1 MKKRIIFTCLLAMPF
16 IVQAQL
22 IDPAITKKYPS
33 SIVTQV
39 YQVTLNTLIPYEV
52 QGKLAG
58 VLHKRDSLVA
68 DAVKNDGSLREI
80 KSIIDSFQI
89 QFDGQFVNEYKIR
102 YHSFLHKSFIES
114 TAKADAAFVQQ
125 KYGADAETQNN
136 IYKLSKSRQFVL
148 LKAAAQLT
156 SAPTLADS
164 SFKAISQADSMYN
177 SFIAIAK
184 GETYFGSMIKELN
197 KVKPVTGTEADCLL
211 NTFKTQCFKRGGDYN
226 ANFNVAMQSCIKDT
240 LYFKVLYEDSISS
253 LAAKRSRTEL
263 NEYIYRYNLVQQDI
277 DSIQPIIYSK
287 VRRNIWLDIK
297 HPFNRLRDSLQN
309 VANETAWMRIKNK
322 LIRNGYFALGSS
334 RISNA
339 MRQFKLLKLSPG
351 QIDTLSK
358 FDLEIDLLSFGH
370 KMATRGSTPNFVPGM
385 ERELLKQSL
394 REGQLDTLIYYESL
408 MQATA
413 NAKNDWSRIA
423 ALQLA
428 PAADSAA
435 TIKILTSYHR
445 NWLVLNERYKS
456 EPGKYKTLLNSAVQA
471 KPPLLKAADEAEN
484 KTAADRLKILW

>member
-16 IVQAQL
+16 FVQAQL
-22 IDPAITKKYPS
+22 VDPAIAKKYS
-33 SIVTQV
+33 SAIVAQV
-39 YQVTLNTLIPYEV
+39 YQATLNTQIPYAV
-52 QGKLAG
+52 QGKLADI
-58 VLHKRDSLVA
+58 LYKRDSLVA
-68 DAVKNDGSLREI
+68 DAVKNDGSLRQI
-80 KSIIDSFQI
+80 KSIIDSFHI
-89 QFDGQFVNEYKIR
+89 QFNGQFTGEYKIR
-102 YHSFLHKSFIES
+102 HQTFLHKSFIEG

-125 KYGADAETQNN
+125 KYGAGTETQNN
-136 IYKLSKSRQFVL
+136 LYNLAKSRQFVL
-148 LKAAAQLT
+148 LKAATQLGT
-156 SAPTLADS
+156 APTLADS
-164 SFKAISQADSMYN
+164 TYKAINLADSMYT

-184 GETYFGSMIKELN
+184 GETYFNGMLQELN
-197 KVKPVTGTEADCLL
+197 KVKPFSPTEAECLQK
-211 NTFKTQCFKRGGDYN
+211 TFKTQCFKRGDDYH

-240 LYFKVLYEDSISS
+240 GYFKVLYEDSIKS
-253 LAAKRSRTEL
+253 LAAKRSRSEL
-263 NEYIYRYNLVQQDI
+263 YDYIYKYNLVQQDI

-287 VRRNIWLDIK
+287 VRRNIWLDVK

-309 VANETAWMRIKNK
+309 IANETAWLRIKNK

-339 MRQFKLLKLSPG
+339 MRQYKILKLSPG
-351 QIDTLSK
+351 QLDTLSK

-370 KMATRGSTPNFVPGM
+370 KMATRGSMPNFVPGM

-394 REGQLDTLIYYESL
+394 REGQLDTLIYYEAL

-435 TIKILTSYHR
+435 TIKILTGYHR

-456 EPGKYKTLLNSAVQA
+456 EPGKYKALLNSAVQA
-471 KPPLLKAADEAEN
+471 KPPVLKAADEAES